1 MELTDVQLRILG
13 CLVEKAATTPDN
25 YPLSTNA
32 LANACNQ
39 TTNRDPI
46 VSYTDLT
53 VDAAMLELRTAGLAR
68 TVTGGRANKHK
79 HVLDEAWHLPDGALA
94 LLAVLFLRGPQT
106 AGELRGRADRLYGF
120 DTVGDVEQLL
130 EQLASS
136 EAPWVTH
143 LERRPGQKEGRW
155 VHLLGDPAT
164 ADAAEP
170 DLSVAPASAPGSHL
184 GPPPATAHSAT
195 PAGSGDAATLA
206 ALEHQVASLRA
217 DVDRLYSLLGET
229 PTGDD

>member
-1 MELTDVQLRILG
+1 MAPMELTDVQLRILG

-32 LANACNQ
+32 LVNACNQ
-39 TTNRDPI
+39 STNRDPI
-46 VSYTDLT
+46 VAYSDLT

-79 HVLDEAWHLPDGALA
+79 HVLDEAWELPDGALS

-106 AGELRGRADRLYGF
+106 AGELRGRTERLYGF
-120 DTVGDVEQLL
+120 ESVGDVEGLL

-136 EAPWVTH
+136 EPAWVTH

-155 VHLLGDPAT
+155 AHLLGASAAT
-164 ADAAEP
+164 EWAEP
-170 DLSVAPASAPGSHL
+170 AAVPPASVPGS
-184 GPPPATAHSAT
+184 PPATTLPAT
-195 PAGSGDAATLA
+195 PAAPGGAATLA
-206 ALEHQVASLRA
+206 GLERRVERLRA
-217 DVDRLYSLLGET
+217 DVDQLYSLLGET
-229 PTGDD
+229 PVGDD